1 MKSETHISLHFPHY
15 IRTCYSADATNMLF
29 TWFHF
34 HLPPNIQIYPS
45 VTSFPHFI
53 PTNMFFD
60 SMIVFFSLI
69 FCLCLCFAFY
79 SIFLI
84 LFCIIIRL
92 VLKLLTPSMKYF
104 YLWSN
109 QSNSWLSLIWNN
121 ATMPSYFELWDF
133 SPHLLCDCLLLS
145 QKIHKGQY
153 KALSRVSSKYS
164 RMVSASSV
172 CVGQIDIPQPPCSL
186 WF

>member
-1 MKSETHISLHFPHY
+1 MLKHKKMRNVWCDGYVNYPDLLIIHCVEIMKFHSVSLNNVQLKKKRNMKSETHISLYFPHY
-15 IRTCYSADATNMLF
+15 IRTCYSVDATNMLF

-45 VTSFPHFI
+45 DTSFPHFI

-69 FCLCLCFAFY
+69 FCLCLSFAFY

-92 VLKLLTPSMKYF
+92 VLKLLTPSMK
-104 YLWSN
+104 
-109 QSNSWLSLIWNN
+109 
-121 ATMPSYFELWDF
+121 
-133 SPHLLCDCLLLS
+133 
-145 QKIHKGQY
+145 
-153 KALSRVSSKYS
+153 
-164 RMVSASSV
+164 
-172 CVGQIDIPQPPCSL
+172 
-186 WF
+186 